1 MFLGATFLIYFM
13 VFAMP
18 GDPIAALFGDR
29 PPAPGVIEQIR
40 EQYHLDEPF
49 IVQYF
54 YYLAGIFQGDFGVT
68 YSGQSV
74 NDVLARTFP
83 VTIRLALLAIFFEM
97 VAGIFVGLVCGLR
110 KGGIFDATGLGVSL
124 VLISLP
130 IFVIGF
136 VAQYFL
142 AIQLGWFSPTVGAG
156 APLEDLILPALVLA
170 SISFAQIV
178 RLTRA
183 SVIDTASLDFVR
195 TAYSKGLTR
204 RRIVPVHVLRNS
216 LIPVITYLGTD
227 FGTLLVGATVTEG
240 IFNVPGV
247 GDTLFQAIL
256 RGEGPT
262 DRVLRHRHGALYL
275 IVNLL
280 IDLSTP
286 CSTRGS
292 AMPDIDTTTSKPRPE
307 HFVAPLEET
316 PLDAIDAIK
325 AEGKPSNLWIDA
337 WHDLR
342 QRPMFWISL
351 GDHPHH
357 RVHRPVPRPVHA
369 RAAERELP
377 ARQQQRRARP
387 RGTRSGSP
395 ARAATSGRA
404 SCTARRR
411 RSPSASS

>member
-1 MFLGATFLIYFM
+1 MLWYTGKRLLQVIPVLLGATFLIYFM

-18 GDPIAALFGDR
+18 GDPIAALYGDR

-40 EQYHLDEPF
+40 EQYHLNDPF

-54 YYLAGIFQGDFGVT
+54 HYLIGIFQGDFGVT

-74 NDVLARTFP
+74 NEVLARTFP
-83 VTIRLALLAIFFEM
+83 VTIRLALLAIFIEM
-97 VAGIFVGLVCGLR
+97 VAGIFVGLVSGLR

-130 IFVIGF
+130 IFVVGF

-178 RLTRA
+178 RLTRS
-183 SVIDTASLDFVR
+183 SVIETASLDFVR

-204 RRIVPVHVLRNS
+204 RRIVPVHILRNS
-216 LIPVITYLGTD
+216 LIPVVTYLGTD

-247 GDTLFQAIL
+247 GRTLFQAIL

-262 DRVLRHRHGALYL
+262 IVSFVTVMVLLYL

-280 IDLSTP
+280 IDLLY
-286 CSTRGS
+286 
-292 AMPDIDTTTSKPRPE
+292 AVLDPRIRY
-307 HFVAPLEET
+307 A
-316 PLDAIDAIK
+316 
-325 AEGKPSNLWIDA
+325 
-337 WHDLR
+337 
-342 QRPMFWISL
+342 
-351 GDHPHH
+351 
-357 RVHRPVPRPVHA
+357 
-369 RAAERELP
+369 
-377 ARQQQRRARP
+377 
-387 RGTRSGSP
+387 
-395 ARAATSGRA
+395 
-404 SCTARRR
+404 
-411 RSPSASS
+411 